1 MHQLLLKSLSNW
13 SLNLSISSLRQIL
26 KSRLSNSIFLR
37 SVYAKFLSQGNSIRV
52 KGKQNTLQ
60 ISSAILKKCSIT
72 IEGDGNSINLGI
84 GAYLE
89 GVKIVVKAK
98 NSKLTVGKSVFVGH
112 GSVLWIQGEGSKL
125 EIGEYSSLEKVGIAS
140 SEGQEVLIGRDCLLS
155 YDVDI
160 RNTDS
165 HSIYDD
171 HTDEQINFA
180 KSVKIGDHVWL
191 GARSMILKG
200 VVIGEGSIV
209 GAGSVVTQSVESR
222 AIGAGNPAKVIRK
235 NIYWKR

>member
-1 MHQLLLKSLSNW
+1 
-13 SLNLSISSLRQIL
+13 LSISSLRQTL
-26 KSRLSNSIFLR
+26 RSRLSNSIFLR
-37 SVYAKFLSQGNSIRV
+37 SVYAKFLSQGNSIRII
-52 KGKQNTLQ
+52 GKQNTLQ

-72 IEGDGNSINLGI
+72 IEGNGNSINLGI

-89 GVKIVVKAK
+89 GVKIVVKAQ
-98 NSKLTVGKSVFVGH
+98 NSKLTLGKSVFVGH
-112 GSVLWIQGEGSKL
+112 GSVLWIQGESSKL

-140 SEGQEVLIGRDCLLS
+140 SDGQEVLIGRDCLLS

-165 HSIYDD
+165 HSIYDNHTD
-171 HTDEQINFA
+171 TDEQINFA

-222 AIGAGNPAKVIRK
+222 AIAAGNPAKVIRK
-235 NIYWKR
+235 NIYWKH